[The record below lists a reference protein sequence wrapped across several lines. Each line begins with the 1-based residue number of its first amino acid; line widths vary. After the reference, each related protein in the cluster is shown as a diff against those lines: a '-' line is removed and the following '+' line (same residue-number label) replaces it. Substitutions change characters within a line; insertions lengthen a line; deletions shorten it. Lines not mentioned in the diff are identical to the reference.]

1 MRSALPKAL
10 HVIGGRTLLAHVLTA
25 AKQAGGAAI
34 AVVVGPDHDT
44 VAAEARA
51 LAPDAEIFE
60 QAQRRGTAHA
70 VLSAR
75 KAIER
80 RPDDILVMFGD
91 TPLVRPQTLR
101 DLRAALE
108 KGAAVAVLGF
118 RPENPAG
125 YGRLVM
131 RGDQLLAIR
140 EERDAT
146 PQERTIGLCNGGL
159 MALSGKTALV
169 ILDRINNDNA

>member
-10 HVIGGRTLLAHVLTA
+10 HMIGGRTLLAHVLTA
-25 AKQAGGAAI
+25 AKQAGGSDI
-34 AVVVGPDHDT
+34 AVVVGPDHDA
-44 VAAEARA
+44 VAAEALA

-75 KAIER
+75 KAIAR
-80 RPDDILVMFGD
+80 RPNDILVMFGD

-101 DLRAALE
+101 ELRGALG

-118 RPENPAG
+118 RPADPAG
-125 YGRLVM
+125 VR
-131 RGDQLLAIR
+131 
-140 EERDAT
+140 
-146 PQERTIGLCNGGL
+146 
-159 MALSGKTALV
+159 
-169 ILDRINNDNA
+169 